1 MRHTT
6 FAVLLTLGF
15 AIPGFGQGITT
26 GGFGG
31 NTGTGGQIGGIAQ
44 ATGGG
49 GGGGGNAG
57 GGQGFGQGAGGFGG
71 GIGAGGAEEFGTNLG
86 TNSGFVGGNQAARQ
100 GTFIGG
106 NQTTQNG
113 GGQFGNAGGARATAR
128 GGGAGGTR
136 GQGQQPQQRNTA
148 RNIRTKIRLDPEF
161 AADVRKLRANQAPT
175 RLNQT
180 FRRIDSV
187 QRKSQV
193 ITGMSRVFRNANVS
207 SSLSGGTLT
216 LRGQVGSERERSL
229 AARIAMLEP
238 GVTRVQNFLSV
249 SP

>member
-1 MRHTT
+1 MRDTT

-15 AIPGFGQGITT
+15 ALPGFGQGITT

-49 GGGGGNAG
+49 GGGNAG
-57 GGQGFGQGAGGFGG
+57 GGQGFGQGGGGFGG
-71 GIGAGGAEEFGTNLG
+71 GIGAGGAEEFGTSLG
-86 TNSGFVGGNQAARQ
+86 TNSGFVGGNRAAEQ

-106 NQTTQNG
+106 NQTAGQNG
-113 GGQFGNAGGARATAR
+113 GGQFGNAGGARATGR
-128 GGGAGGTR
+128 GGGVGGTR
-136 GQGQQPQQRNTA
+136 GQGQQPQQRNA
-148 RNIRTKIRLDPEF
+148 VRNIRTKIRLDPEF
-161 AADVRKLRANQAPT
+161 AADVQKLRANQVPT

-187 QRKSQV
+187 QRESQIV
-193 ITGMSRVFRNANVS
+193 AGMSRVFRNANVS
-207 SSLSGGTLT
+207 TNLSGGTLT

-238 GVTRVQNFLSV
+238 GVTRVQNLLLV
-249 SP
+249 AP